1 MKSTLKMDENGL
13 EFENRKQIQ
22 LLDYIVFSASMVGY
36 NVKERTV
43 GLSKATYSAFRLYIC
58 IVSTLISLHSRK

>member
-1 MKSTLKMDENGL
+1 MLFVHFTWMKSTLKMDENGL

-43 GLSKATYSAFRLYIC
+43 GYPKRLTVHSGYTCVLSVL
-58 IVSTLISLHSRK
+58 

>member
-1 MKSTLKMDENGL
+1 MLFVHFTWMKSTLKMDENGL

-43 GLSKATYSAFRLYIC
+43 GLSKAT
-58 IVSTLISLHSRK
+58 